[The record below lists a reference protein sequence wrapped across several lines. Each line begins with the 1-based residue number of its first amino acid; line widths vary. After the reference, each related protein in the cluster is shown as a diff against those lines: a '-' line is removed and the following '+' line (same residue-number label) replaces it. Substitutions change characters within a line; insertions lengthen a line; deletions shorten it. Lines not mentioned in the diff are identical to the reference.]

1 MTLLARNPSPRRDS
15 DHAPR
20 RASRT
25 RPAARSRGFTLI
37 EIMVVVVIL
46 AILGTLV
53 APQILG
59 RIDEAR
65 VTKAKN
71 DLRLYESALDLYRMD
86 NYRYPTTDQGLDA
99 LVRKPADASIKNWRP
114 EGYVKQLVKDPW
126 NHDYVYVSPGTGGSP
141 YDLCTLGAD
150 GQPGG
155 EGIDADIC
163 LRDVK

>member
-1 MTLLARNPSPRRDS
+1 
-15 DHAPR
+15 
-20 RASRT
+20 
-25 RPAARSRGFTLI
+25 
-37 EIMVVVVIL
+37 MVVVVIL

-65 VTKAKN
+65 VTKARN

-86 NYRYPTTDQGLDA
+86 NFRYPTTDQGLDA
-99 LVRKPADASIKNWRP
+99 LVRKPNDPSLKNWRP

-126 NHDYVYVSPGTGGSP
+126 GHDYVYVSPGTNGTP
-141 YDLCTLGAD
+141 YDLLSLGAD

-155 EGIDADIC
+155 QGVDAD
-163 LRDVK
+163 LRVRDPK

>member
-1 MTLLARNPSPRRDS
+1 MTM
-15 DHAPR
+15 
-20 RASRT
+20 RA
-25 RPAARSRGFTLI
+25 RGFTLI

-86 NYRYPTTDQGLDA
+86 NFKYPTTDQGLDA
-99 LVRKPADASIKNWRP
+99 LVHKPNDPNLKNYRV
-114 EGYVKQLVKDPW
+114 EGYVKQLQKDPW
-126 NHDYVYVSPGTGGSP
+126 GHDYVYVAPGTNGAP
-141 YDLCTLGAD
+141 YDLLSLGAD

-155 EGIDADIC
+155 AGLDADIS
-163 LRDVK
+163 LRDADNASSPK

>member
-1 MTLLARNPSPRRDS
+1 MAMRN
-15 DHAPR
+15 
-20 RASRT
+20 
-25 RPAARSRGFTLI
+25 RGFTLI

-86 NYRYPTTDQGLDA
+86 NFKYPTTDQGLQA
-99 LVRKPADASIKNWRP
+99 LVTKPNDPNLKNYRA
-114 EGYVKQLVKDPW
+114 EGYVKQLQKDPW
-126 NHDYVYVSPGTGGSP
+126 GHDYVYVSPGTNGAP
-141 YDLCTLGAD
+141 YDLMSLGAD

-155 EGIDADIC
+155 TGLDADIGVH
-163 LRDVK
+163 DVEK

>member
-1 MTLLARNPSPRRDS
+1 MMT
-15 DHAPR
+15 
-20 RASRT
+20 RA
-25 RPAARSRGFTLI
+25 RGFTLI

-86 NYRYPTTDQGLDA
+86 NFRYPTTEQGLDS
-99 LVRKPADASIKNWRP
+99 LVHRPNDPNLKNYRP
-114 EGYVKQLVKDPW
+114 EGYVIQLQKDPW
-126 NHDYVYVSPGTGGSP
+126 GHDYVYVSPGSNGAP
-141 YDLCTLGAD
+141 YDLLSLGAD

-155 EGIDADIC
+155 TGLDADIGI
-163 LRDVK
+163 RDSDTNAGTAR

>member
-1 MTLLARNPSPRRDS
+1 MTAADRAEGSPDRS
-15 DHAPR
+15 THAAAAGVPR
-20 RASRT
+20 GRA
-25 RPAARSRGFTLI
+25 RGFTLI

-65 VTKAKN
+65 VTKAQN
-71 DLRLYESALDLYRMD
+71 DLRLYESALDMYRMD
-86 NYRYPTTDQGLDA
+86 NFKYPTTEQGLEA
-99 LVRKPADASIKNWRP
+99 LVRKPDDPNVRNWRP

-126 NHDYVYVSPGTGGSP
+126 GRDYVYVAPGTGGAP
-141 YDLCTLGAD
+141 YDLYTLGAD

-155 EGIDADIC
+155 EGPDADIAV
-163 LRDVK
+163 REMK

>member
-1 MTLLARNPSPRRDS
+1 MTV
-15 DHAPR
+15 
-20 RASRT
+20 RA
-25 RPAARSRGFTLI
+25 RGFTLI

-86 NYRYPTTDQGLDA
+86 NFHYPTTDQGLEA
-99 LVRKPADASIKNWRP
+99 LVTKPADPNLKNR
-114 EGYVKQLVKDPW
+114 EGKTAVDMAPHIRGRQDWDWKKMDTFLLLKK
-126 NHDYVYVSPGTGGSP
+126 GG
-141 YDLCTLGAD
+141 G
-150 GQPGG
+150 
-155 EGIDADIC
+155 
-163 LRDVK
+163 

>member
-1 MTLLARNPSPRRDS
+1 MM
-15 DHAPR
+15 H
-20 RASRT
+20 RA
-25 RPAARSRGFTLI
+25 RGFTLI

-65 VTKAKN
+65 VTKARN

-86 NYRYPTTDQGLDA
+86 NFRYPTTDQGLDA
-99 LVRKPADASIKNWRP
+99 LVRKPNDPSLKNWRTD
-114 EGYVKQLVKDPW
+114 GYVKQLVKDPW
-126 NHDYVYVSPGTGGSP
+126 GHDYLYVAPGSNGTP
-141 YDLCTLGAD
+141 YDLLSLGAD

-155 EGIDADIC
+155 QGIDAD
-163 LRDVK
+163 LSARDPK

>member
-1 MTLLARNPSPRRDS
+1 MTM
-15 DHAPR
+15 
-20 RASRT
+20 RA
-25 RPAARSRGFTLI
+25 RGFTLI

-86 NYRYPTTDQGLDA
+86 NFKYPTTEQGLDS
-99 LVRKPADASIKNWRP
+99 LVHKPNDPNLKNYRP
-114 EGYVKQLVKDPW
+114 EGYVKQLQKDPW
-126 NHDYVYVSPGTGGSP
+126 GHDYVYVSPGTNGAP
-141 YDLCTLGAD
+141 YDLLSLGAD

-155 EGIDADIC
+155 TGLDADISV
-163 LRDVK
+163 RDSDNNSSGTAR

>member
-1 MTLLARNPSPRRDS
+1 MTM
-15 DHAPR
+15 
-20 RASRT
+20 RA
-25 RPAARSRGFTLI
+25 RGFTLI

-65 VTKAKN
+65 VTKARN

-86 NYRYPTTDQGLDA
+86 NFKYPTTDQGLDA
-99 LVRKPADASIKNWRP
+99 LVHKPNDPNLKNYRV
-114 EGYVKQLVKDPW
+114 EGYVKQLQKDPW
-126 NHDYVYVSPGTGGSP
+126 GHDYVYVAPGTNGAP
-141 YDLCTLGAD
+141 YDLLSLGAD

-155 EGIDADIC
+155 AGLDADIS
-163 LRDVK
+163 LRDADNASTPK

>member
-1 MTLLARNPSPRRDS
+1 MTV
-15 DHAPR
+15 
-20 RASRT
+20 RA
-25 RPAARSRGFTLI
+25 RGFTLI

-86 NYRYPTTDQGLDA
+86 NFRYPTTDQGLDA
-99 LVRKPADASIKNWRP
+99 LIKKPNDVTSRTGARTATSSSWSRIRGAMTMSTWRP
-114 EGYVKQLVKDPW
+114 APAA
-126 NHDYVYVSPGTGGSP
+126 SPTTS
-141 YDLCTLGAD
+141 
-150 GQPGG
+150 
-155 EGIDADIC
+155 
-163 LRDVK
+163 

>member
-1 MTLLARNPSPRRDS
+1 M
-15 DHAPR
+15 H
-20 RASRT
+20 RA
-25 RPAARSRGFTLI
+25 RGFTLI

-65 VTKAKN
+65 VTKTRN

-86 NYRYPTTDQGLDA
+86 NFRYPTTDQGLEA
-99 LVRKPADASIKNWRP
+99 LVTKPNDPSLKNWRQD
-114 EGYVKQLVKDPW
+114 GYVKQLVKDPW
-126 NHDYVYVSPGTGGSP
+126 GHDYVYLAPGSNATP
-141 YDLCTLGAD
+141 YDLLSLGAD

-155 EGIDADIC
+155 QGIDAD
-163 LRDVK
+163 LSARDPK

>member
-1 MTLLARNPSPRRDS
+1 MKV
-15 DHAPR
+15 
-20 RASRT
+20 RAS
-25 RPAARSRGFTLI
+25 GFTLI

-65 VTKAKN
+65 VTKARN

-86 NYRYPTTDQGLDA
+86 NFHYPTTEQGLEA
-99 LVRKPADASIKNWRP
+99 LVKKPNDPNLKNWRP
-114 EGYVKQLVKDPW
+114 DGYVKQLVKDPW
-126 NHDYVYVSPGTGGSP
+126 GHDYVYVAPGTGGTP
-141 YDLCTLGAD
+141 YDLLSLGAD

-155 EGIDADIC
+155 QGLDAD
-163 LRDVK
+163 LSVRDVK

>member
-1 MTLLARNPSPRRDS
+1 MLLA
-15 DHAPR
+15 
-20 RASRT
+20 ASG
-25 RPAARSRGFTLI
+25 AARPPRAARGFTLI

-71 DLRLYESALDLYRMD
+71 DLRLYESALDMYRMD
-86 NYRYPTTDQGLDA
+86 NFRYPTTDQGLQA
-99 LVRKPADASIKNWRP
+99 LVRRPSDPNVRNWRP
-114 EGYVKQLVKDPW
+114 EGYVKQLVQDPW
-126 NHDYVYVSPGTGGSP
+126 DRDYVYVAPGTNGAP
-141 YDLCTLGAD
+141 YDLYTLGAD

-155 EGIDADIC
+155 EGTDADIHV
-163 LRDVK
+163 REMTQ

>member
-1 MTLLARNPSPRRDS
+1 MTPAAPRAARALPRRG
-15 DHAPR
+15 
-20 RASRT
+20 
-25 RPAARSRGFTLI
+25 AARGFTLI

-53 APQILG
+53 APQIIG

-71 DLRLYESALDLYRMD
+71 DLRLYESALDMYRMD
-86 NYRYPTTDQGLDA
+86 NYRYPTTDQGLEA
-99 LVRKPADASIKNWRP
+99 LVKKPSDPSIKNWRP

-126 NHDYVYVSPGTGGSP
+126 NRDYVYQSPGTNGAP
-141 YDLCTLGAD
+141 FDLYTLGAD

-155 EGIDADIC
+155 EGPDADLNVREIQ
-163 LRDVK
+163 